1 MVTSAESRNPDV
13 GSFDRKEGGGAGA
26 GSSLPNGGG
35 AEGPSS
41 SSLPNPLANG
51 GEEKASS
58 SW

>member
-1 MVTSAESRNPDV
+1 MGNLDLN
-13 GSFDRKEGGGAGA
+13 EGGGAGA